1 MIARL
6 IENKIR
12 KALEQKKV
20 VTVLGPRQAGKSTL
34 AGIVAESESKR
45 ILELNGDDSD
55 VRTMFEDT
63 DETRIRTLLGN
74 NDFLLVDEAQKIH
87 NVGNMLKIV
96 ADRIPGVKVIATGS
110 SSFKLAKAVNE
121 SLTGRKREFRLYPL
135 TFKEMAEHTNL
146 LEESRLIRHRMV
158 YGYYPEVACSPGNEK
173 EVLKELIDSYLYKDV
188 LEENTIGRPDRLV
201 KLLQALAFQIGST
214 VSSNEL
220 AGLVGIDAK
229 TVDRYINI
237 LERNFIIFTL
247 PSYASNQRNEL
258 KFSRKL
264 YFWDVGIRN
273 AVIGNMAP
281 LELRPPEEAGHLW
294 ENFLISERIKR
305 NDYAG
310 RTFVK
315 HYFWRTQQKKE
326 VDLIEIEDGRMSA
339 FEFKWKPGKAVA
351 APRQFT
357 TQYNN
362 AEFHCITPSEIS
374 DFLL

>member
-12 KALEQKKV
+12 EALEQKKV
-20 VTVLGPRQAGKSTL
+20 VTVFGPRQAGKSTL

-55 VRTMFEDT
+55 VRTMFEST
-63 DETRIRTLLGN
+63 DETRIRTLIGN
-74 NDFLLVDEAQKIH
+74 NDFLLVDEAQKII
-87 NVGNMLKIV
+87 NVGNMLKII
-96 ADRIPGVKVIATGS
+96 ADRIPDIKVIATGS

-135 TFKEMAEHTNL
+135 SFKEMASHTSL
-146 LEESRLIRHRMV
+146 LEESRLVSHRLV
-158 YGYYPEVACSPGNEK
+158 YGYYPEVVSRPGDEK
-173 EVLKELIDSYLYKDV
+173 ETLKELIDSYLYKDV
-188 LEENTIGRPDRLV
+188 LEENSIGRPDRLV

-229 TVDRYINI
+229 TVDRYIDI
-237 LERNFIIFTL
+237 LEKNFIIFTL
-247 PSYASNQRNEL
+247 PSYAGNQRNEL
-258 KFSRKL
+258 KLSRKL
-264 YFWDVGIRN
+264 YFWDLGIRN
-273 AVIGNMAP
+273 GVIGNMAP
-281 LELRPPEEAGHLW
+281 LELRSPEEAGHLW
-294 ENFLISERIKR
+294 ENFLVSERIKR

-310 RTFVK
+310 RTFVR

-339 FEFKWKPGKAVA
+339 FEFKWKSGKTVT
-351 APRQFT
+351 APRQFSSI
-357 TQYNN
+357 YSD
-362 AEFHCITPSEIS
+362 AEFRCITPSEIGE
-374 DFLL
+374 FLL

>member
-96 ADRIPGVKVIATGS
+96 ADRIPEVKVIATGS

-237 LERNFIIFTL
+237 LEKNFIIFTL

-264 YFWDVGIRN
+264 YFWDLGIRN

-294 ENFLISERIKR
+294 ENFLVSERIKR

-362 AEFHCITPSEIS
+362 AEFHCITPSEI
-374 DFLL
+374 DGFLL

>member
-12 KALEQKKV
+12 EALEQKKV

-63 DETRIRTLLGN
+63 DETRIRTLIGN
-74 NDFLLVDEAQKIH
+74 HDFLLVDEAQKII
-87 NVGNMLKIV
+87 NVGNMLKII
-96 ADRIPGVKVIATGS
+96 ADRIPGMKVIATGS

-135 TFKEMAEHTNL
+135 SFKEMAGHTSL
-146 LEESRLIRHRMV
+146 LEESRLVRHRMI
-158 YGYYPEVACSPGNEK
+158 YGYYPEVVSRPGNEK
-173 EVLKELIDSYLYKDV
+173 ETLKELIDSYLYKDV
-188 LEENTIGRPDRLV
+188 LEENSIGRPDRLV

-229 TVDRYINI
+229 TVDRYIDI
-237 LERNFIIFTL
+237 LEKNFIIFTL
-247 PSYASNQRNEL
+247 PSYAGNQRNEL

-264 YFWDVGIRN
+264 YFWDLGIRN
-273 AVIGNMAP
+273 GVIGNMAP

-294 ENFLISERIKR
+294 ENFLVSERIKR

-310 RTFVK
+310 RTFVR

-326 VDLIEIEDGRMSA
+326 VDLIEIEDGRMNA
-339 FEFKWKPGKAVA
+339 FEFKWKSGKTVT
-351 APRQFT
+351 APRQFSSM
-357 TQYNN
+357 YSD
-362 AEFHCITPSEIS
+362 AEFRCITPSEIGE
-374 DFLL
+374 FLL

>member
-1 MIARL
+1 M
-6 IENKIR
+6 
-12 KALEQKKV
+12 
-20 VTVLGPRQAGKSTL
+20 
-34 AGIVAESESKR
+34 
-45 ILELNGDDSD
+45 
-55 VRTMFEDT
+55 
-63 DETRIRTLLGN
+63 
-74 NDFLLVDEAQKIH
+74 
-87 NVGNMLKIV
+87 
-96 ADRIPGVKVIATGS
+96 
-110 SSFKLAKAVNE
+110 NE
-121 SLTGRKREFRLYPL
+121 SLTGRKLEFRLYPL
-135 TFKEMAEHTNL
+135 SFKEMVGHTNL
-146 LEESRLIRHRMV
+146 LEERRLIAHRMI
-158 YGYYPEVACSPGNEK
+158 YGYYPEVVSSPGNEK
-173 EVLKELIDSYLYKDV
+173 EILKELIDSYLYKDV
-188 LEENTIGRPDRLV
+188 LEENSIGRPDRLV

-264 YFWDVGIRN
+264 YFWDLGIRN

-294 ENFLISERIKR
+294 ENFLVSERIKR

-351 APRQFT
+351 APRQFAA
-357 TQYNN
+357 QYNN
-362 AEFHCITPSEIS
+362 AEFHCITPSEIG
-374 DFLL
+374 DFLQ